1 MPIMQEGRGKRM
13 PFLFLSPST
22 QYFNP
27 YVTTGD
33 ERYWMNALADEMMPY
48 LHASGITVTR
58 NDPDGSAAQ
67 SIRDSNASRQD
78 FHLALHSNAAPQALA
93 GQLRGVDFYY
103 YPTSEAGLR
112 MANILVDNMKTIYP
126 LPDRVQAR
134 PSTIIGEIRR
144 TRVPAVLAEIGYHD
158 NVDDAN
164 WLTGNLDAVARTL
177 SLGVTEYFG
186 VPFLTPGDEFE
197 AEAAGADG
205 YLRLRSYP
213 EPDAEILAQ
222 LPNGTPVTVLGNF
235 DTWYTVRADT
245 LYGFA
250 PITEVQLAVMPLAD
264 LVKIARKNIKKEQQN
279 ALPNGL
285 ICLKG
290 GELQHE
296 ILPFRKQAVSL
307 NLSDHFKEEF
317 FQTKKVVYVPV

>member
-1 MPIMQEGRGKRM
+1 M

-134 PSTIIGEIRR
+134 PSTIIGEVRR

-164 WLTGNLDAVARTL
+164 WLTGNLDAVARTI

-186 VPFLTPGDEFE
+186 VPFLTPGDEFEAE

-250 PITEVQLAVMPLAD
+250 PITDIQLAVMPLT
-264 LVKIARKNIKKEQQN
+264 E
-279 ALPNGL
+279 
-285 ICLKG
+285 
-290 GELQHE
+290 
-296 ILPFRKQAVSL
+296 S
-307 NLSDHFKEEF
+307 
-317 FQTKKVVYVPV
+317 

>member
-58 NDPDGSAAQ
+58 NDPDGSASQ

-126 LPDRVQAR
+126 LPDRV
-134 PSTIIGEIRR
+134 
-144 TRVPAVLAEIGYHD
+144 
-158 NVDDAN
+158 
-164 WLTGNLDAVARTL
+164 
-177 SLGVTEYFG
+177 
-186 VPFLTPGDEFE
+186 
-197 AEAAGADG
+197 
-205 YLRLRSYP
+205 
-213 EPDAEILAQ
+213 
-222 LPNGTPVTVLGNF
+222 
-235 DTWYTVRADT
+235 
-245 LYGFA
+245 
-250 PITEVQLAVMPLAD
+250 
-264 LVKIARKNIKKEQQN
+264 
-279 ALPNGL
+279 
-285 ICLKG
+285 
-290 GELQHE
+290 
-296 ILPFRKQAVSL
+296 
-307 NLSDHFKEEF
+307 
-317 FQTKKVVYVPV
+317 